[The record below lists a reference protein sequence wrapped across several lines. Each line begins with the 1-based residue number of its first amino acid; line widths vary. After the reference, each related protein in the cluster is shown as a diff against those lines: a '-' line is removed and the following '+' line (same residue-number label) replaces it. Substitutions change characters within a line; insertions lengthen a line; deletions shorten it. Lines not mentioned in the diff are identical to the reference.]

1 MTFEVSSR
9 NQRCTY
15 YSTVL
20 LAICH
25 PSLNLEY
32 LIPGSAEKLH
42 VSPQDS
48 QRTGHTLVAT

>member
-15 YSTVL
+15 YSTVF